1 MESIGIENCRMIS
14 SCLSK
19 IEASFVEQADLIL
32 LAGGDVEKGWRAFE
46 RSGLKDLIIRRYA
59 EGVLLLGLSAG
70 AVQLGML
77 GWSEAEAQCE
87 SLFDTFRLVPF
98 VISAHQEKDD
108 WRTLKNVLQVTQMK
122 VAGIGIPAGG
132 GMIYHTDGSVE
143 PIRYPLHEFSLAQGR
158 INRNLLFPKDR
169 PAVIEALEVC

>member
-1 MESIGIENCRMIS
+1 MIS
-14 SCLSK
+14 SSLSK
-19 IEASFVEQADLIL
+19 VEASFVEQADLIL

-59 EGVLLLGLSAG
+59 EGVLLVGLSAG

-87 SLFDTFRLVPF
+87 NLFDTFRLVPF

-108 WRTLKNVLQVTQMK
+108 WRALKKVLQVTPIK
-122 VAGIGIPAGG
+122 VAGLGIPSGG
-132 GMIYHTDGSVE
+132 GMIYHADGSVE

-158 INRNLLFPKDR
+158 VNRNLLLPKDG
-169 PAVIEALEVC
+169 PAVIEALEIC